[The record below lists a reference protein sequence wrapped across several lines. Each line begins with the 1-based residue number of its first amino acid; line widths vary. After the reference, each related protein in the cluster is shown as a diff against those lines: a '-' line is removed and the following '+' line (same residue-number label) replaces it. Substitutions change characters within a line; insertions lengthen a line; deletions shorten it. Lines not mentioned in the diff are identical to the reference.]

1 MLAAEDKKSYK
12 TDALVFKTLYYGA
25 ERSSKLYIR
34 VPLYRCTSMYID
46 SGQVLFQNLFLTY
59 SPPILGRINVS
70 DRMSVVLNSIEF
82 F

>member
-34 VPLYRCTSMYID
+34 VPLYRCTSMYIGKEARQ
-46 SGQVLFQNLFLTY
+46 SAGFSRRSRSHGHGKSL
-59 SPPILGRINVS
+59 
-70 DRMSVVLNSIEF
+70 
-82 F
+82 